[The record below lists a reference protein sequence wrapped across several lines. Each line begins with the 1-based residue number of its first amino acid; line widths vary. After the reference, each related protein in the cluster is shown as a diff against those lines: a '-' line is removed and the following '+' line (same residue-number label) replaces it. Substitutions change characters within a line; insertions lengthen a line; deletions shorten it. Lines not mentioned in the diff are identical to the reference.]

1 MVLVSTFGSDTLQ
14 GVFGINTSAL
24 DEKEDNNEKEIGK
37 EWSLLWNGAFFDVV
51 KAEVWSYAA
60 IPLLK

>member
-14 GVFGINTSAL
+14 GVFGVNASAL
-24 DEKEDNNEKEIGK
+24 DTKEGNGGMNKD
-37 EWSLLWNGAFFDVV
+37 WSLLWNGAFHDEI
-51 KAEVWSYAA
+51 KTEVWSYAA